1 MRIHSFKV
9 NVVDVQDPI
18 AKCKDVSVTLDVN
31 GDATVLPTEID
42 NGSTDNCFYDYYE
55 YGTGSLLTEYNFDC
69 SDLGVQHSSA

>member
-1 MRIHSFKV
+1 MTTVTYTATDAAGNVRIHSFKV
-9 NVVDVQDPI
+9 NVVDTQAPI

-55 YGTGSLLTEYNFDC
+55 YGTLVVC
-69 SDLGVQHSSA
+69 